1 MATNLVSEI
10 ADVLPPTIVSRIAS
24 ALGLNQTST
33 QKAIVA
39 AIPAILAALASS
51 VSKPQGVAKLNDV
64 VAKQEPGVLSSL
76 ASVIGEPGQ
85 KALIDQGAGV
95 LSALI
100 GGKTSSALT
109 SAVGRYAG
117 IEGGGAKNLLG
128 LLAPLVLGV
137 LGHEKRDSGL
147 DASGLANL
155 LTSQQSNIARAL
167 PSGFSKYLTG
177 TGILDDVSVPTA
189 KAPARASSAPT
200 SPTLRWILGAVA
212 LLVLGALAWNLLR
225 HQHHRPTE
233 VAPTNVETPNVAQ
246 PGEAPYA
253 GLLAKLQ
260 GIKAGDVDV
269 GQLATA
275 AVNDLYSS
283 VVGIKDEATAESA
296 VPGLTK
302 DSSEFDQ
309 LDGLLNQLSPEN
321 RKLLA
326 DTLAL
331 IKPNLDQLLDKALAI
346 PGVGDK
352 IKPTVDALRAKLDT
366 LTKS

>member
-1 MATNLVSEI
+1 MATNLITEI
-10 ADVLPPTIVSRIAS
+10 AEVLSPTIISRVAS

-33 QKAIVA
+33 EKAIVA
-39 AIPAILAALASS
+39 AIPTILAALASS
-51 VSKPQGVAKLNDV
+51 ASRPQGAAKLNDV

-85 KALIDQGAGV
+85 KALIDQGGAV
-95 LSALI
+95 LSSLI
-100 GGKTSSALT
+100 GGNTSSALT
-109 SAVGRYAG
+109 NAIGQYAG
-117 IEGGGAKNLLG
+117 ISGGGAKNLLG
-128 LLAPLVLGV
+128 LLAPVVLGV

-155 LTSQQSNIARAL
+155 LTSQRANITRAL

-189 KAPARASSAPT
+189 KATTRISSAPT
-200 SPTLRWILGAVA
+200 NPTLWWILGAIALVA
-212 LLVLGALAWNLLR
+212 LGALAWNLLR
-225 HQHHRPTE
+225 HRHRPTE

-246 PGEAPYA
+246 PSETPYA

-260 GIKAGDVDV
+260 GVKAGDVDV

-283 VVGIKDEATAESA
+283 LVGIKDASTAQSA
-296 VPGLTK
+296 VSDLNK
-302 DSSEFDQ
+302 ASSEFDQ
-309 LDGLLNQLSPEN
+309 LDRVLEQLSPEN

-326 DTLAL
+326 DTLAQ
-331 IKPNLDQLLDKALAI
+331 IRPNLDQLLDKALAI
-346 PGVGDK
+346 PGVGDV
-352 IKPTVDALRAKLDT
+352 IKPSVDAIRAKLDT